1 MRLRRTLVPLA
12 ALALAVAGIAA
23 VAPSPASAAQAG
35 PGDTG
40 IVDCAGKI
48 VVKPKQMTITC
59 ADAGVSIIKLKWTTW
74 NDNTARGTG
83 VLAWNTCLPETCVDG
98 IVQEYPVRITLGR
111 VASGVEGSIFSRA
124 TLRFPET
131 GPAGLQ
137 TGTYLL
143 DNAIR

>member
-1 MRLRRTLVPLA
+1 MSPRRALVTFA
-12 ALALAVAGIAA
+12 SLALAVAGIAA
-23 VAPSPASAAQAG
+23 VAPAPASAAPAG

-59 ADAGVSIIKLKWTTW
+59 ADAGVSIIKIKWTTW

-83 VLAWNTCLPETCVDG
+83 VLAWNTCLPDTCVDG

-111 VASGVEGSIFSRA
+111 VASGVNGSIFSKA

-131 GPAGLQ
+131 GPASLQ